1 MMRNKNKFGN
11 MKNYEG
17 DLHFENE
24 LHKKSLVHQTYFEI
38 DKKTAAY
45 FEKAT
50 VYHSHESGYSLKSC
64 SPAELF
70 AALPD
75 NSILQFSN
83 KTFYDN
89 Y

>member
-1 MMRNKNKFGN
+1 ME
-11 MKNYEG
+11 NYYFSLCFIIEP
-17 DLHFENE
+17 LKE
-24 LHKKSLVHQTYFEI
+24 SLVHQTYFKI
-38 DKKTAAY
+38 NKKTAAY

-50 VYHSHESGYSLKSC
+50 VYHSHGSGCSLKSC

-75 NSILQFSN
+75 NSKVKFSN
-83 KTFYDN
+83 NFYYDN

>member
-1 MMRNKNKFGN
+1 MEYYDYR
-11 MKNYEG
+11 
-17 DLHFENE
+17 LHFVIEP
-24 LHKKSLVHQTYFEI
+24 HKESLVHQTYFKI
-38 DKKTAAY
+38 NKKTAAY

-50 VYHSHESGYSLKSC
+50 VYHSHGSGYSLKSC

-75 NSILQFSN
+75 NSKLQFSN

>member
-1 MMRNKNKFGN
+1 MKHENKFGN
-11 MKNYEG
+11 MKNYYYS
-17 DLHFENE
+17 LHFVIEP
-24 LHKKSLVHQTYFEI
+24 HKESLGHQTYFKFN
-38 DKKTAAY
+38 KKTVAY
-45 FEKAT
+45 IEKAT
-50 VYHSHESGYSLKSC
+50 VYHSHGSGYPLKSC

-75 NSILQFSN
+75 NSKLQFSN

>member
-1 MMRNKNKFGN
+1 MRSKNKFGN
-11 MKNYEG
+11 MENNYYS
-17 DLHFENE
+17 LHFVIEP
-24 LHKKSLVHQTYFEI
+24 HKESLVNQTYFKI
-38 DKKTAAY
+38 NKKTAAY

-50 VYHSHESGYSLKSC
+50 VYHSHGSGYSLKSC

-75 NSILQFSN
+75 NPKLQFSN

>member
-1 MMRNKNKFGN
+1 MRYKNKFGN
-11 MKNYEG
+11 MENYYYSS
-17 DLHFENE
+17 HFNIES
-24 LHKKSLVHQTYFEI
+24 HKESLLHQTYFNI
-38 DKKTAAY
+38 NKKTAANL
-45 FEKAT
+45 EKAT
-50 VYHSHESGYSLKSC
+50 VYHSHGSGYSLKSC

-75 NSILQFSN
+75 NSKLQFSN